1 MGTPHFST
9 AAGTPF
15 EQVRQLVRCGA
26 TMYAVGRFSQILQG
40 SRVFARHNVFSFR
53 ATPPFTMTSWAPDV
67 NGTVNSIAF
76 RQGKCSHAYIGGSFT
91 SVNGIQAKN
100 IAEVSTWTGAVVQTF
115 AHDASAPV
123 ETIRALSRHI
133 LVGGYYTTINGSS
146 VDPYMT
152 GLNPKT
158 GLDDGFVHLNIS
170 GNYQYRGVSG
180 NPTRVFNQALSHN
193 RWLDLVMGDFT
204 SVGGQKRQQIFML
217 RVGGS
222 KATVTRWSS
231 PLFGRHCITREPF
244 YVRAA
249 SWSPDD
255 SKIYIGTTGRSL
267 LRRPRGSW
275 PLTGLCDVA
284 AAFPATKASVRPIWI
299 NYTGCDSLY
308 STAAD
313 ARTAYFGGH
322 PRWSMNP
329 DGCDHRGPGSYS
341 AKGLQGLSP
350 TTGALYLNS
359 SKSNPSGYYE
369 RSRGVGADD
378 MLLTRAGLWIAS
390 DNFGKSESCGFV
402 SGLSGICFLPY
413 PSSISGHP
421 GSAGQ

>member
-1 MGTPHFST
+1 
-9 AAGTPF
+9 
-15 EQVRQLVRCGA
+15 
-26 TMYAVGRFSQILQG
+26 
-40 SRVFARHNVFSFR
+40 
-53 ATPPFTMTSWAPDV
+53 
-67 NGTVNSIAF
+67 
-76 RQGKCSHAYIGGSFT
+76 
-91 SVNGIQAKN
+91 
-100 IAEVSTWTGAVVQTF
+100 
-115 AHDASAPV
+115 
-123 ETIRALSRHI
+123 
-133 LVGGYYTTINGSS
+133 
-146 VDPYMT
+146 
-152 GLNPKT
+152 
-158 GLDDGFVHLNIS
+158 
-170 GNYQYRGVSG
+170 
-180 NPTRVFNQALSHN
+180 
-193 RWLDLVMGDFT
+193 MGDFT

-231 PLFGRHCITREPF
+231 PLFSRHCITREPF
-244 YVRAA
+244 YIRAA

-267 LRRPRGSW
+267 VRRRRGSW

-284 AAFPATKASVRPIWI
+284 AAFPAIKASVRPIWI

-402 SGLSGICFLPY
+402 PGLSGICFLPY
-413 PSSISGHP
+413 GSSRSLVNQAPPDSDPGRLASRVHRRRVGDPDDQPLRRENSHHGLTPRLGSGWVQDLVAVIAQFRFGGADGITVCDVELDRSLRNRAIGRP
-421 GSAGQ
+421 L